1 MVTLLASSLK
11 LNRRFPG
18 PSESQKS
25 GQTRL
30 SPSCPTCL
38 GLAVTQRLTA
48 SPEIRPFV
56 TSWIIHEP
64 PNIFRQG
71 NPGPP
76 KARKYYKS
84 KSRSLLGNY
93 VEPAGKGRPQNTRWH
108 VSPFE
113 GGFFAIF
120 TVWGRII
127 CIFPPFSVI
136 SLQPLTF
143 QGEFFAFFSLSG
155 WILCNFQPFRGNS
168 FHFWLFKGEFFVFF
182 TLQGWILCNFYSWG
196 WILCN
201 FYPSKVKSVQFLSFW
216 DIFWVKRTKN
226 YSCNGE
232 FFEILV
238 FILVIGVFLS
248 GILRVC
254 CFDTNHPGFFG
265 WFVDIFYPSS
275 VYFLQYLP
283 FGYF

>member
-1 MVTLLASSLK
+1 MNVS
-11 LNRRFPG
+11 
-18 PSESQKS
+18 
-25 GQTRL
+25 
-30 SPSCPTCL
+30 
-38 GLAVTQRLTA
+38 
-48 SPEIRPFV
+48 
-56 TSWIIHEP
+56 
-64 PNIFRQG
+64 
-71 NPGPP
+71 
-76 KARKYYKS
+76 
-84 KSRSLLGNY
+84 
-93 VEPAGKGRPQNTRWH
+93 H

-113 GGFFAIF
+113 GGFFVIF

-283 FGYF
+283 FGYFLGGKWTNIFLVLINALKFWYLFKWFGLFYLEFCVGVFFFTIDPFSFIWFVDIFHPLRVNCLKLSPSWDFILVKMNKKLL